1 MSHLEVL
8 IISLALALD
17 AFGVSLSLGLDKR
30 ITKKS
35 AIISIISSGFFQ
47 FLFVYI
53 GGFFGCLFNRYIF
66 TLPSMVGGVII
77 FFVGL
82 LMIKEGF
89 NKDENF
95 KKLHILIIIFL
106 GMTVSIDALVVGFST
121 FNILINKYILL
132 KNSIIVGIVT
142 SFLCLIAFF
151 ICKKIRRIEFFKEYA
166 DFLGGVIL
174 ILFGIK
180 MIFF

>member
-8 IISLALALD
+8 IISIALALD

-30 ITKKS
+30 ITKKI
-35 AIISIISSGFFQ
+35 AIFSIISSGFFQ
-47 FLFVYI
+47 FLFAYI
-53 GGFFGCLFNRYIF
+53 GGYFGCLFNRYIF
-66 TLPSMVGGVII
+66 TIPSMLGGIII

-89 NKDENF
+89 NKEESF
-95 KKLHILIIIFL
+95 KKLHLLVIIFL

-121 FNILINKYILL
+121 FNILVSKLILL

-142 SFLCLIAFF
+142 SFLCLVAFF
-151 ICKKIRRIEFFKEYA
+151 ICKKIRRIDFFKEYA
-166 DFLGGVIL
+166 DFLGGIIL